1 MKKSPMRRL
10 AAWLCAL
17 SLAFAPTAP
26 AFAQD
31 SGEGVLLDLR
41 GVDLLALVKLVSRRA
56 EKNFIIDPRVRG
68 NVTVISSKP
77 LPDSALY
84 ELFLSILAV
93 NGFTV
98 VEGDHAAKIVPFTL
112 GKAIADR
119 GTDELES
126 RIVSLTHADPAAIVN
141 AVRPFVAEQGYLAQL
156 QGGIFISDT
165 LANVDRVEAFIREID
180 RPRES
185 EYEIVPI
192 LHNEAQSISDL
203 LNAHT
208 QKAGIAASISVD
220 KNGNR
225 LLISGDAE
233 SRRLLGELATALDT
247 PIESSANVRVIRL
260 KFADAVEMVDVLRE
274 LAQDFRLPGGE
285 RETTTTTTPVAAEP
299 APAAGSGESQ
309 PSPDSGQIVEETETT
324 SYEEATVGIQAY
336 ESLNA
341 IILSGPA
348 ALTSAMASIIKELD
362 QRRSQVLI
370 EAIVA
375 EISSDDAEEF
385 GSGLAAWSEN
395 FGAVGTNFGSSL
407 LPTIAGT
414 PPAILS
420 PSLDLLSAGEA
431 ALANPGS
438 AAIGFSASGNGGREG
453 FSALVN
459 LVKSQSNSR
468 VLSTPSIMTLDNEEA
483 SILIGDNVR
492 VATSITNDS
501 NSDPVT
507 SYERRDIGLSLKVK
521 PQINADNIIRLEI
534 EQELSTVPE
543 GGLQSADIGYS
554 KRTINTS
561 VLVGDGNIIVLGGLT
576 SRDRTE
582 SNSKVPFL
590 GDLPV
595 IGRLLFSRENLN
607 DDSRN
612 LVVFLRPRV
621 IPNEEISREL
631 SQKLYE
637 EILRQETGESMIQS
651 IDIHDDLIG
660 DDEANKVEESDAAP
674 TSESDAAPVFESDPA
689 PASESESTPE

>member
-299 APAAGSGESQ
+299 APSAEGGESQ
-309 PSPDSGQIVEETETT
+309 PSPDPGQIVEETETT

-341 IILSGPA
+341 VILSGPA
-348 ALTSAMASIIKELD
+348 ALTSAMASIVKELD

-375 EISSDDAEEF
+375 EISSNDEDSF
-385 GSGLAAWSEN
+385 GSGLSAWSSD
-395 FGAVGTNFGSSL
+395 FGALGTNFGSL
-407 LPTIAGT
+407 ILPTSFTVNLLETIAREG
-414 PPAILS
+414 AASISGDNGGIAVGLGDS
-420 PSLDLLSAGEA
+420 KKEGDRGFA
-431 ALANPGS
+431 AL
-438 AAIGFSASGNGGREG
+438 I
-453 FSALVN
+453 N

-468 VLSTPSIMTLDNEEA
+468 VVSTPSIMTLDNEEA
-483 SILIGDNVR
+483 SIIIGDNVSVQTGTTGTGTDTR
-492 VATSITNDS
+492 DT
-501 NSDPVT
+501 
-507 SYERRDIGLSLKVK
+507 YERRDVGLSLKIK
-521 PQINADNIIRLEI
+521 PQINADNIIRLRI
-534 EQELSTVPE
+534 EQELSTEPT
-543 GGLQSADIGYS
+543 GFGLDLQYR

-561 VLVGDGNIIVLGGLT
+561 VLVGDGNIIVLGGLAERET
-576 SRDRTE
+576 EE

-595 IGRLLFSRENLN
+595 VGRLFSQE
-607 DDSRN
+607 SRSGETSN
-612 LVVFLRPRV
+612 LVVFLRPKV
-621 IPNEEISREL
+621 ISSEEISREL
-631 SQKLYE
+631 SQQLYE
-637 EILRQETGESMIQS
+637 EILRQEAGESIIES
-651 IDIHDDLIG
+651 LDIHEALVG
-660 DDEANKVEESDAAP
+660 SDEADEVDESDP
-674 TSESDAAPVFESDPA
+674 APVFESDAA

>member
-233 SRRLLGELATALDT
+233 SRRLLG
-247 PIESSANVRVIRL
+247 NWR
-260 KFADAVEMVDVLRE
+260 
-274 LAQDFRLPGGE
+274 
-285 RETTTTTTPVAAEP
+285 
-299 APAAGSGESQ
+299 
-309 PSPDSGQIVEETETT
+309 
-324 SYEEATVGIQAY
+324 
-336 ESLNA
+336 
-341 IILSGPA
+341 
-348 ALTSAMASIIKELD
+348 
-362 QRRSQVLI
+362 RRS
-370 EAIVA
+370 
-375 EISSDDAEEF
+375 
-385 GSGLAAWSEN
+385 
-395 FGAVGTNFGSSL
+395 T
-407 LPTIAGT
+407 
-414 PPAILS
+414 
-420 PSLDLLSAGEA
+420 
-431 ALANPGS
+431 
-438 AAIGFSASGNGGREG
+438 RR
-453 FSALVN
+453 
-459 LVKSQSNSR
+459 SNR
-468 VLSTPSIMTLDNEEA
+468 ARMCA
-483 SILIGDNVR
+483 
-492 VATSITNDS
+492 
-501 NSDPVT
+501 
-507 SYERRDIGLSLKVK
+507 
-521 PQINADNIIRLEI
+521 
-534 EQELSTVPE
+534 
-543 GGLQSADIGYS
+543 
-554 KRTINTS
+554 
-561 VLVGDGNIIVLGGLT
+561 
-576 SRDRTE
+576 
-582 SNSKVPFL
+582 
-590 GDLPV
+590 
-595 IGRLLFSRENLN
+595 
-607 DDSRN
+607 
-612 LVVFLRPRV
+612 
-621 IPNEEISREL
+621 
-631 SQKLYE
+631 
-637 EILRQETGESMIQS
+637 
-651 IDIHDDLIG
+651 
-660 DDEANKVEESDAAP
+660 
-674 TSESDAAPVFESDPA
+674 
-689 PASESESTPE
+689 

>member
-260 KFADAVEMVDVLRE
+260 KFADAVELVDVLRE

-299 APAAGSGESQ
+299 APAPEGGESQ
-309 PSPDSGQIVEETETT
+309 PSPDPGQIVEETETT
-324 SYEEATVGIQAY
+324 SYEESTVGIQAY

-341 IILSGPA
+341 VILSGPA
-348 ALTSAMASIIKELD
+348 ALTSAMASIVKELD

-375 EISSDDAEEF
+375 EISSNDEDSF
-385 GSGLAAWSEN
+385 GSGLTAWSSD
-395 FGAVGTNFGSSL
+395 FGALGTNFGSL
-407 LPTIAGT
+407 ILPTSFTTGTVNLLNDIAT
-414 PPAILS
+414 
-420 PSLDLLSAGEA
+420 AGAASIGGDNRGIAVGVGDSKKEGDRGFA
-431 ALANPGS
+431 ALIS
-438 AAIGFSASGNGGREG
+438 
-453 FSALVN
+453 
-459 LVKSQSNSR
+459 LVKSQGNSR
-468 VLSTPSIMTLDNEEA
+468 VVSTPSIMTLDNEEA
-483 SILIGDNVR
+483 SIIIGDNVSVQTGTTGTGTDTR
-492 VATSITNDS
+492 DT
-501 NSDPVT
+501 
-507 SYERRDIGLSLKVK
+507 YERRDVGLSLKIK
-521 PQINADNIIRLEI
+521 PQINADNIIRLRI
-534 EQELSTVPE
+534 EQELSTEPTGV
-543 GGLQSADIGYS
+543 GLDLQYR

-561 VLVGDGNIIVLGGLT
+561 VLVGDGNIIVLGGLAERET
-576 SRDRTE
+576 EE

-590 GDLPV
+590 GDLPIV
-595 IGRLLFSRENLN
+595 GRLLFSSE
-607 DDSRN
+607 SRTGETSN
-612 LVVFLRPRV
+612 LVVFLRPKV
-621 IPNEEISREL
+621 ISSEEISREL
-631 SQKLYE
+631 SQQLYE
-637 EILRQETGESMIQS
+637 EILRQEAGESIIES
-651 IDIHDDLIG
+651 LDIHEALVG
-660 DDEANKVEESDAAP
+660 SDEANEVD
-674 TSESDAAPVFESDPA
+674 ESDAAPVFESDAA

>member
-260 KFADAVEMVDVLRE
+260 KFADAVELVDVLRE

-299 APAAGSGESQ
+299 APAPEGGESQ
-309 PSPDSGQIVEETETT
+309 PSPDPGQIVEETETT
-324 SYEEATVGIQAY
+324 SYEESTVGIQAY

-341 IILSGPA
+341 VILSGPA
-348 ALTSAMASIIKELD
+348 ALTSAMASIVKELD

-375 EISSDDAEEF
+375 EISSNDEDSF
-385 GSGLAAWSEN
+385 GSGLLAWSRS
-395 FGAVGTNFGSSL
+395 FGALGSNFTGGDLVDGDLISANAL
-407 LPTIAGT
+407 AGT
-414 PPAILS
+414 VNVLNAVV
-420 PSLDLLSAGEA
+420 AGAGIGSINNGGLAVGLGDKKFA
-431 ALANPGS
+431 AL
-438 AAIGFSASGNGGREG
+438 I
-453 FSALVN
+453 N
-459 LVKSQSNSR
+459 LVKSQGNSR
-468 VLSTPSIMTLDNEEA
+468 VVSTPSIMTLDNEEA
-483 SILIGDNVR
+483 SIIIGDNVS
-492 VATSITNDS
+492 VQTG
-501 NSDPVT
+501 VT
-507 SYERRDIGLSLKVK
+507 GTGTDQRETYERRDVGLSLKIK
-521 PQINADNIIRLEI
+521 PQINADNIIRLRI
-534 EQELSTVPE
+534 EQELSTEPTGV
-543 GGLQSADIGYS
+543 GLALEYR

-561 VLVGDGNIIVLGGLT
+561 VLVGDGNIIVLGGLAEREQEEN
-576 SRDRTE
+576 S
-582 SNSKVPFL
+582 SKVPFL

-595 IGRLLFSRENLN
+595 VGRLFSNE
-607 DDSRN
+607 SRTGDTSN
-612 LVVFLRPRV
+612 LVIFLRPTV
-621 IPNEEISREL
+621 ISSEEVSREL
-631 SQKLYE
+631 SQQLYE
-637 EILRQETGESMIQS
+637 EILRQEAGESIIES
-651 IDIHDDLIG
+651 LDIHEALVG
-660 DDEANKVEESDAAP
+660 DEANEVDESDAAP
-674 TSESDAAPVFESDPA
+674 NSESDAAPVFESDAA

>member
-260 KFADAVEMVDVLRE
+260 KFADAVELVDVLRE

-285 RETTTTTTPVAAEP
+285 RETTTTTTPVAAESAP
-299 APAAGSGESQ
+299 APEGGESQ
-309 PSPDSGQIVEETETT
+309 PSTDPGQIVEETEKT
-324 SYEEATVGIQAY
+324 SYEESTVGIQAY

-348 ALTSAMASIIKELD
+348 ALTSAMASIVKELD

-375 EISSDDAEEF
+375 EISSNDEDSF
-385 GSGLAAWSEN
+385 GSGLTAWSRD
-395 FGAVGTNFGSSL
+395 FGVLGSNFGSLIRPSV
-407 LPTIAGT
+407 AGT
-414 PPAILS
+414 VN
-420 PSLDLLSAGEA
+420 LLETIVDAGADSIIGGGFAVGVGDSKKEGDRGFA
-431 ALANPGS
+431 AL
-438 AAIGFSASGNGGREG
+438 
-453 FSALVN
+453 LN
-459 LVKSQSNSR
+459 LVKSQGNSR
-468 VLSTPSIMTLDNEEA
+468 VVSTPSIMTLDNEEA
-483 SILIGDNVR
+483 SIIIGDNVSVQTGTTGTGTDTR
-492 VATSITNDS
+492 DT
-501 NSDPVT
+501 
-507 SYERRDIGLSLKVK
+507 YERRDVGLSLKIK
-521 PQINADNIIRLEI
+521 PQINADNIIRLRI
-534 EQELSTVPE
+534 EQELSTEPT
-543 GGLQSADIGYS
+543 GFGLELEYR

-561 VLVGDGNIIVLGGLT
+561 VLVGDGNIIVLGGLAEREQQEN
-576 SRDRTE
+576 S
-582 SNSKVPFL
+582 SKVPFL

-595 IGRLLFSRENLN
+595 VGRLFSSE
-607 DDSRN
+607 SRTGDTSN
-612 LVVFLRPRV
+612 LVIFLRPKV
-621 IPNEEISREL
+621 ISSEEVSREL
-631 SQKLYE
+631 SQQLYE
-637 EILRQETGESMIQS
+637 EILRQEAGESIIES
-651 IDIHDDLIG
+651 LDIHEALVG
-660 DDEANKVEESDAAP
+660 SDEANEVD
-674 TSESDAAPVFESDPA
+674 ESDAAPVFESDAA

>member
-260 KFADAVEMVDVLRE
+260 KFADAVELVDVLRE

-285 RETTTTTTPVAAEP
+285 RETTTTTTPVAAES
-299 APAAGSGESQ
+299 APSAEGGESQ
-309 PSPDSGQIVEETETT
+309 PSPDPGQIVEETETT
-324 SYEEATVGIQAY
+324 SYEESTVGIQAY

-348 ALTSAMASIIKELD
+348 ALTSAMASIVKELD

-375 EISSDDAEEF
+375 EISSNDEDSF
-385 GSGLAAWSEN
+385 GSGLVAWSRD
-395 FGAVGTNFGSSL
+395 FGALGSNFLGS
-407 LPTIAGT
+407 
-414 PPAILS
+414 AIPISTATVNVLNAVA
-420 PSLDLLSAGEA
+420 SAGLGSINSSKGGLAVGLGDKKFA
-431 ALANPGS
+431 AL
-438 AAIGFSASGNGGREG
+438 I
-453 FSALVN
+453 N
-459 LVKSQSNSR
+459 LVKSQGNSR
-468 VLSTPSIMTLDNEEA
+468 VVSTPSIMTLDNEEA
-483 SILIGDNVR
+483 SIIIGDNVPVR
-492 VATSITNDS
+492 TGITGSGD
-501 NSDPVT
+501 DRRET
-507 SYERRDIGLSLKVK
+507 FERRDVGLSLKIK
-521 PQINADNIIRLEI
+521 PQINADNIIRLRI
-534 EQELSTVPE
+534 EQELSTEPTRAGPDGSE
-543 GGLQSADIGYS
+543 LEYR

-561 VLVGDGNIIVLGGLT
+561 VLVGDGNIIVLGGLAERKQEEN
-576 SRDRTE
+576 S
-582 SNSKVPFL
+582 SKVPFL

-595 IGRLLFSRENLN
+595 VGRLFSNESREG
-607 DDSRN
+607 DTSN
-612 LVVFLRPRV
+612 LVIFLRPTV
-621 IPNEEISREL
+621 ISSEEVSREL
-631 SQKLYE
+631 SQQLYE
-637 EILRQETGESMIQS
+637 EILRQEAGESIIES
-651 IDIHDDLIG
+651 LDIHDALVG
-660 DDEANKVEESDAAP
+660 GEADEVD
-674 TSESDAAPVFESDPA
+674 ESDAAPVFESDAA

>member
-375 EISSDDAEEF
+375 EISSDDAEAF

-395 FGAVGTNFGSSL
+395 FGAVGTNFGSSV
-407 LPTIAGT
+407 LPSISDGV
-414 PPAILS
+414 IGS
-420 PSLDLLSAGEA
+420 GSILSAGRA
-431 ALANPGS
+431 ALVETGS
-438 AAIGFSASGNGGREG
+438 AAIGFGATGNGGREG

-459 LVKSQSNSR
+459 LVKSQINSR

-492 VATSITNDS
+492 VATSTTDDS
-501 NSDPVT
+501 DGDPVT

-543 GGLQSADIGYS
+543 NDSRFTSADAGYS

-582 SNSKVPFL
+582 SNYKIPLL

-595 IGRLLFSRENLN
+595 VGKLFSRENLN

-621 IPNEEISREL
+621 ISNEEISREL

-660 DDEANKVEESDAAP
+660 GNEADKVDESDAAP
-674 TSESDAAPVFESDPA
+674 TSESDAAPVFESDAA

>member
-299 APAAGSGESQ
+299 APSAGSGESQ

-348 ALTSAMASIIKELD
+348 ALTSAMAGIIKELD

-375 EISSDDAEEF
+375 EISSDDQEEF
-385 GSGLAAWSEN
+385 GAGLAAWSSN
-395 FGAVGTNFGSSL
+395 FGAVGTNFGL
-407 LPTIAGT
+407 NVAPNFG
-414 PPAILS
+414 LS
-420 PSLDLLSAGEA
+420 VAPSAGRASAGFLDTARSAIEDT
-431 ALANPGS
+431 GS
-438 AAIGFSASGNGGREG
+438 AAIGFAASGNGGFEG

-492 VATSITNDS
+492 VATSETDDNDG
-501 NSDPVT
+501 DLVT

-543 GGLQSADIGYS
+543 GNLAAAEIGYS

-582 SNSKVPFL
+582 SNYKIPLL

-595 IGRLLFSRENLN
+595 VGKLFSRENLN

-621 IPNEEISREL
+621 IPNEEVSREL

-674 TSESDAAPVFESDPA
+674 TSESDAAPVFESDAA

>member
-260 KFADAVEMVDVLRE
+260 KFADAVELVDVLRE

-299 APAAGSGESQ
+299 APAPEGGESQ
-309 PSPDSGQIVEETETT
+309 PSPDPGQIVEETETT
-324 SYEEATVGIQAY
+324 SYEESTVGIQAY

-348 ALTSAMASIIKELD
+348 ALTSAMASIVKELD

-375 EISSDDAEEF
+375 EISSNDEDSF
-385 GSGLAAWSEN
+385 GSGLLAWSRS
-395 FGAVGTNFGSSL
+395 FGALGSNFTGGDLVDGDLISANAL
-407 LPTIAGT
+407 AGT
-414 PPAILS
+414 VNVLNAVV
-420 PSLDLLSAGEA
+420 AGAGIGSINNGGLAVGLGDKKFA
-431 ALANPGS
+431 AL
-438 AAIGFSASGNGGREG
+438 I
-453 FSALVN
+453 N
-459 LVKSQSNSR
+459 LVKSQGNSR
-468 VLSTPSIMTLDNEEA
+468 VVSTPSIMTLDNEEA
-483 SILIGDNVR
+483 SIIIGDNVS
-492 VATSITNDS
+492 VQTG
-501 NSDPVT
+501 VT
-507 SYERRDIGLSLKVK
+507 GTGTDQRETYERRDVGLSLKIK
-521 PQINADNIIRLEI
+521 PQINADNIIRLRI
-534 EQELSTVPE
+534 EQELSTEPTGV
-543 GGLQSADIGYS
+543 GLALEYR

-561 VLVGDGNIIVLGGLT
+561 VLVGDGNIIVLGGLAEREQEEN
-576 SRDRTE
+576 S
-582 SNSKVPFL
+582 SKVPFL

-595 IGRLLFSRENLN
+595 VGRLFSNE
-607 DDSRN
+607 SRTGDTSN
-612 LVVFLRPRV
+612 LVIFLRPTV
-621 IPNEEISREL
+621 ISSEEVSREL
-631 SQKLYE
+631 SQQLYE
-637 EILRQETGESMIQS
+637 EILRQEAGESIIES
-651 IDIHDDLIG
+651 LDIHEALVG
-660 DDEANKVEESDAAP
+660 DEANEVD
-674 TSESDAAPVFESDPA
+674 ESDAAPVFESDAA

>member
-260 KFADAVEMVDVLRE
+260 KFADAVEIVDVLRE

-299 APAAGSGESQ
+299 APAPESGESQ

-324 SYEEATVGIQAY
+324 SYEESTVGIQAY

-348 ALTSAMASIIKELD
+348 ALTSAMASIVKELD

-375 EISSDDAEEF
+375 EISSNDEDSF
-385 GSGLAAWSEN
+385 GSGLLAWSRS
-395 FGAVGTNFGSSL
+395 FGALGSNFTGGDLVDGDLISANAL
-407 LPTIAGT
+407 AGT
-414 PPAILS
+414 VNVLNAVV
-420 PSLDLLSAGEA
+420 AGAGIGSINNGGLAVGLGDKKFA
-431 ALANPGS
+431 AL
-438 AAIGFSASGNGGREG
+438 I
-453 FSALVN
+453 N
-459 LVKSQSNSR
+459 LVKSQGNSR
-468 VLSTPSIMTLDNEEA
+468 VVSTPSIMTLDNEEA
-483 SILIGDNVR
+483 SIIIGDNVS
-492 VATSITNDS
+492 VQTG
-501 NSDPVT
+501 VT
-507 SYERRDIGLSLKVK
+507 GTGTDQRETYERRDVGLSLKIK
-521 PQINADNIIRLEI
+521 PQINADNIIRLRI
-534 EQELSTVPE
+534 EQELSTEPTGV
-543 GGLQSADIGYS
+543 GLALEYR

-561 VLVGDGNIIVLGGLT
+561 VLVGDGNIIVLGGLAEREQEEN
-576 SRDRTE
+576 S
-582 SNSKVPFL
+582 SKVPFL

-595 IGRLLFSRENLN
+595 VGRLFSNE
-607 DDSRN
+607 SRTGDTSN
-612 LVVFLRPRV
+612 LVIFLRPTV
-621 IPNEEISREL
+621 ISSEEVSREL
-631 SQKLYE
+631 SQQLYE
-637 EILRQETGESMIQS
+637 EILRQEAGESIIES
-651 IDIHDDLIG
+651 LDIHEALVG
-660 DDEANKVEESDAAP
+660 DEANEVD
-674 TSESDAAPVFESDPA
+674 ESDAAPVFESDAA

>member
-375 EISSDDAEEF
+375 EISSDDTEAF
-385 GSGLAAWSEN
+385 GAGLAAWSNN
-395 FGAVGTNFGSSL
+395 FGAVGTNFGL
-407 LPTIAGT
+407 NVA
-414 PPAILS
+414 
-420 PSLDLLSAGEA
+420 PSASAGFLDTA
-431 ALANPGS
+431 SNAIGDTGS
-438 AAIGFSASGNGGREG
+438 AAIGFAASGNGGLEG

-459 LVKSQSNSR
+459 LVKSQVNSR

-501 NSDPVT
+501 GGDPVT
-507 SYERRDIGLSLKVK
+507 NYERRDIGLSLKVR

-543 GGLQSADIGYS
+543 GDLGAAETGYS

-582 SNSKVPFL
+582 SNYKLPLL
-590 GDLPV
+590 GDLPIV
-595 IGRLLFSRENLN
+595 GKLFSSENLN

-674 TSESDAAPVFESDPA
+674 VFESDAA

>member
-260 KFADAVEMVDVLRE
+260 KFADAVEIVDVLRE

-299 APAAGSGESQ
+299 APSAESGESQ

-324 SYEEATVGIQAY
+324 SYEESTVGIQAY

-348 ALTSAMASIIKELD
+348 ALTSAMASIVKELD

-375 EISSDDAEEF
+375 EISSNDEDSF
-385 GSGLAAWSEN
+385 GSGLLAWSRS
-395 FGAVGTNFGSSL
+395 FGALGSNFTGGDLVDGDLISANAL
-407 LPTIAGT
+407 AGT
-414 PPAILS
+414 VNVLNAVV
-420 PSLDLLSAGEA
+420 AGAGIGSINNGGLAVGLGDKKFA
-431 ALANPGS
+431 AL
-438 AAIGFSASGNGGREG
+438 I
-453 FSALVN
+453 N
-459 LVKSQSNSR
+459 LVKSQGNSR
-468 VLSTPSIMTLDNEEA
+468 VVSTPSIMTLDNEEA
-483 SILIGDNVR
+483 SIIIGDNVS
-492 VATSITNDS
+492 VQTG
-501 NSDPVT
+501 VT
-507 SYERRDIGLSLKVK
+507 GTGTDQRETYERRDVGLSLKIK
-521 PQINADNIIRLEI
+521 PQINADNIIRLRI
-534 EQELSTVPE
+534 EQELSTEPTGV
-543 GGLQSADIGYS
+543 GLALEYR

-561 VLVGDGNIIVLGGLT
+561 VLVGDGNIIVLGGLAEREQEEN
-576 SRDRTE
+576 S
-582 SNSKVPFL
+582 SKVPFL

-595 IGRLLFSRENLN
+595 VGRLFSNE
-607 DDSRN
+607 SRTGDTSN
-612 LVVFLRPRV
+612 LVIFLRPTV
-621 IPNEEISREL
+621 ISSEEVSREL
-631 SQKLYE
+631 SQQLYE
-637 EILRQETGESMIQS
+637 EILRQEAGESIIES
-651 IDIHDDLIG
+651 LDIHEALVG
-660 DDEANKVEESDAAP
+660 DEANEVD
-674 TSESDAAPVFESDPA
+674 ESDAAPVFESDAA

>member
-299 APAAGSGESQ
+299 APSAESGESQ
-309 PSPDSGQIVEETETT
+309 PSSDSGRIVEETEKT
-324 SYEEATVGIQAY
+324 SYEESTVGIQAY

-375 EISSDDAEEF
+375 EISSDDTEEF
-385 GSGLAAWSEN
+385 GAGLAAWSNN
-395 FGAVGTNFGSSL
+395 FGAVGTNFGWNV
-407 LPTIAGT
+407 A
-414 PPAILS
+414 
-420 PSLDLLSAGEA
+420 PSTSAGFLDTA
-431 ALANPGS
+431 SNAIGDTGS
-438 AAIGFSASGNGGREG
+438 AAIGFAASGNGGLEG

-492 VATSITNDS
+492 VATSETDDS
-501 NSDPVT
+501 DGDPVT

-543 GGLQSADIGYS
+543 GDARRFQSADIGYS

-582 SNSKVPFL
+582 SNYKLPLL
-590 GDLPV
+590 GDLPIV
-595 IGRLLFSRENLN
+595 GKLFSSENLN

-660 DDEANKVEESDAAP
+660 DDEANKVEESDTAP
-674 TSESDAAPVFESDPA
+674 ASESDAAPVFESDAA

>member
-260 KFADAVEMVDVLRE
+260 KFADAVELVDVLRE

-299 APAAGSGESQ
+299 APAPEGGESQ
-309 PSPDSGQIVEETETT
+309 PSPDPGQIVEETETT

-375 EISSDDAEEF
+375 EISSNDQDSF
-385 GSGLAAWSEN
+385 GSGLSAWSRD
-395 FGAVGTNFGSSL
+395 FGALGTNFGSL
-407 LPTIAGT
+407 VLPTTFTGTVNLLNTIATAGV
-414 PPAILS
+414 ASIRSEDGNRRGLAVGFGDS
-420 PSLDLLSAGEA
+420 NKEGDKGFAALLS
-431 ALANPGS
+431 
-438 AAIGFSASGNGGREG
+438 
-453 FSALVN
+453 
-459 LVKSQSNSR
+459 LVKSQGNSR
-468 VLSTPSIMTLDNEEA
+468 VVSTPSIMTLDNEEA
-483 SILIGDNVR
+483 SIIIGDNVS
-492 VATSITNDS
+492 VQTGTTSTNTDTR
-501 NSDPVT
+501 DT
-507 SYERRDIGLSLKVK
+507 YERRDVGLSLKIK
-521 PQINADNIIRLEI
+521 PQINADNIIRLQI
-534 EQELSTVPE
+534 EQELSTEPT
-543 GGLQSADIGYS
+543 GDGLQLRYR

-561 VLVGDGNIIVLGGLT
+561 VLVGDGNIIVLGGLAERET
-576 SRDRTE
+576 GENS
-582 SNSKVPFL
+582 SKVPFL

-595 IGRLLFSRENLN
+595 VGRLFSQE
-607 DDSRN
+607 SRTGDTSN
-612 LVVFLRPRV
+612 LVIFLRPKV
-621 IPNEEISREL
+621 ISSEEVSREL
-631 SQKLYE
+631 SQQLYE
-637 EILRQETGESMIQS
+637 EILRQEAGESIIES
-651 IDIHDDLIG
+651 LDIHEALVG
-660 DDEANKVEESDAAP
+660 SDEADEVD
-674 TSESDAAPVFESDPA
+674 ESDAAPVFESDAA

>member
-260 KFADAVEMVDVLRE
+260 KFADAVEIVDVLRE

-299 APAAGSGESQ
+299 APSAESGESQ
-309 PSPDSGQIVEETETT
+309 PSPDPGQIVEETETT
-324 SYEEATVGIQAY
+324 SYEESTVGIQAY

-348 ALTSAMASIIKELD
+348 ALTSAMAGIVKELD

-375 EISSDDAEEF
+375 EISSNDEDSF
-385 GSGLAAWSEN
+385 GSGLLAWSRS
-395 FGAVGTNFGSSL
+395 FGALGSNFTGGDLVDGDLISANAL
-407 LPTIAGT
+407 AGT
-414 PPAILS
+414 VNVLNAVV
-420 PSLDLLSAGEA
+420 AGAGIGSINNGGLAVGLGDKKFA
-431 ALANPGS
+431 AL
-438 AAIGFSASGNGGREG
+438 I
-453 FSALVN
+453 N
-459 LVKSQSNSR
+459 LVKSQGNSR
-468 VLSTPSIMTLDNEEA
+468 VVSTPSIMTLDNEEA
-483 SILIGDNVR
+483 SIIIGDNVS
-492 VATSITNDS
+492 VQTG
-501 NSDPVT
+501 VT
-507 SYERRDIGLSLKVK
+507 GTGTDQRETYERRDVGLSLKIK
-521 PQINADNIIRLEI
+521 PQINADNIIRLRI
-534 EQELSTVPE
+534 EQELSTEPTGV
-543 GGLQSADIGYS
+543 GLALEYR

-561 VLVGDGNIIVLGGLT
+561 VLVGDGNIIVLGGLAEREQEEN
-576 SRDRTE
+576 S
-582 SNSKVPFL
+582 SKVPFL

-595 IGRLLFSRENLN
+595 VGRLFSNE
-607 DDSRN
+607 SRTGDTSN
-612 LVVFLRPRV
+612 LVIFLRPTV
-621 IPNEEISREL
+621 ISSEEVSREL
-631 SQKLYE
+631 SQQLYE
-637 EILRQETGESMIQS
+637 EILRQEAGESIIES
-651 IDIHDDLIG
+651 LDIHEALVG
-660 DDEANKVEESDAAP
+660 DEANEVD
-674 TSESDAAPVFESDPA
+674 ESDAAPVFESDAA

>member
-260 KFADAVEMVDVLRE
+260 KFADAVELVDVLRE

-309 PSPDSGQIVEETETT
+309 PSPDPGQIVEETETT

-348 ALTSAMASIIKELD
+348 ALTSAMASIVKELD

-375 EISSDDAEEF
+375 EISSNDEDSF
-385 GSGLAAWSEN
+385 GSGLSAWSSD
-395 FGAVGTNFGSSL
+395 FGALGTNFGSL
-407 LPTIAGT
+407 ILPTSFTVNLLETVAREGVRSISSADGT
-414 PPAILS
+414 RRGLAVGVGDS
-420 PSLDLLSAGEA
+420 KKEGDRGFAALLS
-431 ALANPGS
+431 
-438 AAIGFSASGNGGREG
+438 
-453 FSALVN
+453 
-459 LVKSQSNSR
+459 LVKSQGNSR
-468 VLSTPSIMTLDNEEA
+468 VVSTPSIMTLDNEEA
-483 SILIGDNVR
+483 SIIIGDNVS
-492 VATSITNDS
+492 VQTGTTSTNTDTR
-501 NSDPVT
+501 DT
-507 SYERRDIGLSLKVK
+507 YERRDVGLSLKVK
-521 PQINADNIIRLEI
+521 PQINADNIIRLRI
-534 EQELSTVPE
+534 EQELSTEPTGE
-543 GGLQSADIGYS
+543 GLLLEYR

-561 VLVGDGNIIVLGGLT
+561 VLVGDGNIIVLGGLAEREKQEN
-576 SRDRTE
+576 S
-582 SNSKVPFL
+582 SKVPFL

-595 IGRLLFSRENLN
+595 IGRLFSQESSSG
-607 DDSRN
+607 DTSN
-612 LVVFLRPRV
+612 LVIFLRPTV
-621 IPNEEISREL
+621 ISSEEVSREL
-631 SQKLYE
+631 SQQLYE
-637 EILRQETGESMIQS
+637 EILRQEAGESIIES
-651 IDIHDDLIG
+651 LNIHDALVG
-660 DDEANKVEESDAAP
+660 SDEANEVD
-674 TSESDAAPVFESDPA
+674 ESDAAPVFESDAA

>member
-260 KFADAVEMVDVLRE
+260 KFADAVELVDVLRE

-299 APAAGSGESQ
+299 APAPEGGESQ
-309 PSPDSGQIVEETETT
+309 PSPDPGQIVEETETT
-324 SYEEATVGIQAY
+324 SYEESTVGIQAY

-348 ALTSAMASIIKELD
+348 ALTSAMASIVKELD

-375 EISSDDAEEF
+375 EISSNDEDSF
-385 GSGLAAWSEN
+385 GSGLLAWSRS
-395 FGAVGTNFGSSL
+395 FGALGSNFTGGDLVDGDLISANAL
-407 LPTIAGT
+407 AGT
-414 PPAILS
+414 VNVLNAVV
-420 PSLDLLSAGEA
+420 AGAGIGSINNGGLAVGLGDKKFA
-431 ALANPGS
+431 AL
-438 AAIGFSASGNGGREG
+438 I
-453 FSALVN
+453 N
-459 LVKSQSNSR
+459 LVKSQGNSR
-468 VLSTPSIMTLDNEEA
+468 VVSTPSIMTLDNEEA
-483 SILIGDNVR
+483 SIIIGDNVS
-492 VATSITNDS
+492 VQTG
-501 NSDPVT
+501 VT
-507 SYERRDIGLSLKVK
+507 GTGTDQRETYERRDVGLSLKIK
-521 PQINADNIIRLEI
+521 PQINADNIIRLRI
-534 EQELSTVPE
+534 EQELSTEPTGV
-543 GGLQSADIGYS
+543 GLALEYR

-561 VLVGDGNIIVLGGLT
+561 VLVGDGNIIVLGGLAEREQEEN
-576 SRDRTE
+576 S
-582 SNSKVPFL
+582 SKVPFL

-595 IGRLLFSRENLN
+595 VGRLFSNE
-607 DDSRN
+607 SRTGDTSN
-612 LVVFLRPRV
+612 LVIFLRPTV
-621 IPNEEISREL
+621 ISSEEVSREL
-631 SQKLYE
+631 SQQLYE
-637 EILRQETGESMIQS
+637 EILRQEAGESIIES
-651 IDIHDDLIG
+651 LDIHEALVG
-660 DDEANKVEESDAAP
+660 DEANEVDESDAAP
-674 TSESDAAPVFESDPA
+674 IFESDAA

>member
-375 EISSDDAEEF
+375 EISSDDTEAF
-385 GSGLAAWSEN
+385 GAGLAAWSNN
-395 FGAVGTNFGSSL
+395 FGAVGTNFGL
-407 LPTIAGT
+407 NVAP
-414 PPAILS
+414 
-420 PSLDLLSAGEA
+420 SAGIASADFLA
-431 ALANPGS
+431 AGRDAISLPGS
-438 AAIGFSASGNGGREG
+438 AAIGFAASGNGGLEG

-459 LVKSQSNSR
+459 LVKSQVNSR

-501 NSDPVT
+501 GGDPVT
-507 SYERRDIGLSLKVK
+507 NYERRDIGLSLKVR

-543 GGLQSADIGYS
+543 GDLGAAETGYS

-582 SNSKVPFL
+582 SNYKLPLL
-590 GDLPV
+590 GDLPIV
-595 IGRLLFSRENLN
+595 GKLFSSENLN

-674 TSESDAAPVFESDPA
+674 NSESDAAPVFESDAA

>member
-324 SYEEATVGIQAY
+324 SYEESTVGIQAY

-375 EISSDDAEEF
+375 EISSDDAEAF
-385 GSGLAAWSEN
+385 GAGLAAWSNN
-395 FGAVGTNFGSSL
+395 FGAVGTNFGLNVAPS
-407 LPTIAGT
+407 TGT
-414 PPAILS
+414 AS
-420 PSLDLLSAGEA
+420 ADFLSAARGA
-431 ALANPGS
+431 IDLTGS
-438 AAIGFSASGNGGREG
+438 AAIGFGASGNGGLEG

-459 LVKSQSNSR
+459 LVKSQVNSR

-492 VATSITNDS
+492 VATSTSEDS
-501 NSDPVT
+501 DGDPVT

-543 GGLQSADIGYS
+543 GDARRFQSADIGYS

-582 SNSKVPFL
+582 NHYKLPLL
-590 GDLPV
+590 GDLPIV
-595 IGRLLFSRENLN
+595 GKLFSSESLN

-660 DDEANKVEESDAAP
+660 DDEANKVEESDAVP

>member
-260 KFADAVEMVDVLRE
+260 KFADAVELVDVLRE

-299 APAAGSGESQ
+299 APAPEGGESQ
-309 PSPDSGQIVEETETT
+309 PSPDPGQIVEETETT
-324 SYEEATVGIQAY
+324 SYEESTVGIQAY

-348 ALTSAMASIIKELD
+348 ALTSAMASIVKELD

-375 EISSDDAEEF
+375 EISSNDEDSF
-385 GSGLAAWSEN
+385 GSGLSAWSRD
-395 FGAVGTNFGSSL
+395 FGALGSNFGSL
-407 LPTIAGT
+407 ILPTSFTGTVNLLNTIASAGAASISSADGT
-414 PPAILS
+414 RRGLAVGIGDS
-420 PSLDLLSAGEA
+420 NREGDKGFAALLS
-431 ALANPGS
+431 
-438 AAIGFSASGNGGREG
+438 
-453 FSALVN
+453 
-459 LVKSQSNSR
+459 LVKSQGNSR
-468 VLSTPSIMTLDNEEA
+468 VVSTPSIMTLDNEEA
-483 SILIGDNVR
+483 SIIIGDNVS
-492 VATSITNDS
+492 VQTGTTGTGTDS
-501 NSDPVT
+501 RDT
-507 SYERRDIGLSLKVK
+507 YERRDVGLSLKIK
-521 PQINADNIIRLEI
+521 PQINADNIIRLRI
-534 EQELSTVPE
+534 EQELSTEPTGV
-543 GGLQSADIGYS
+543 GLELQYR

-561 VLVGDGNIIVLGGLT
+561 VLVGDGNIIVLGGLAE
-576 SRDRTE
+576 RE
-582 SNSKVPFL
+582 QEENNSKVPFL

-595 IGRLLFSRENLN
+595 IGLLFSNE
-607 DDSRN
+607 SRTGDTSN
-612 LVVFLRPRV
+612 LVVFLRPTV
-621 IPNEEISREL
+621 ISSEEVSREL
-631 SQKLYE
+631 SQQLYE
-637 EILRQETGESMIQS
+637 EILRQEAGESIIES
-651 IDIHDDLIG
+651 LNIHDALVG
-660 DDEANKVEESDAAP
+660 SDEANEVD
-674 TSESDAAPVFESDPA
+674 ESDAAPVFESDAA

>member
-1 MKKSPMRRL
+1 MKKPPMRRL

-260 KFADAVEMVDVLRE
+260 KFADAVEIVDVLRE

-299 APAAGSGESQ
+299 APSAESGESQ

-324 SYEEATVGIQAY
+324 SYEESTVGIQAY

-348 ALTSAMASIIKELD
+348 ALTSAMASIVKELD

-375 EISSDDAEEF
+375 EISSNDEDSF
-385 GSGLAAWSEN
+385 GSGLLAWSRS
-395 FGAVGTNFGSSL
+395 FGALGSNFTGGDLVDGDLISANAL
-407 LPTIAGT
+407 AGT
-414 PPAILS
+414 VNVLNAVV
-420 PSLDLLSAGEA
+420 AGAGIGSINNGGLAVGLGDKKFA
-431 ALANPGS
+431 AL
-438 AAIGFSASGNGGREG
+438 I
-453 FSALVN
+453 N
-459 LVKSQSNSR
+459 LVKSQGNSR
-468 VLSTPSIMTLDNEEA
+468 VVSTPSIMTLDNEEA
-483 SILIGDNVR
+483 SIIIGDNVS
-492 VATSITNDS
+492 VQTG
-501 NSDPVT
+501 VT
-507 SYERRDIGLSLKVK
+507 GTGTDQRETYERRDVGLSLKIK
-521 PQINADNIIRLEI
+521 PQINADNIIRLRI
-534 EQELSTVPE
+534 EQELSTEPTGV
-543 GGLQSADIGYS
+543 GLALEYR

-561 VLVGDGNIIVLGGLT
+561 VLVGDGNIIVLGGLAEREQEEN
-576 SRDRTE
+576 S
-582 SNSKVPFL
+582 SKVPFL

-595 IGRLLFSRENLN
+595 VGRLFSNE
-607 DDSRN
+607 SRTGDTSN
-612 LVVFLRPRV
+612 LVIFLRPTV
-621 IPNEEISREL
+621 ISSEEVSREL
-631 SQKLYE
+631 SQQLYE
-637 EILRQETGESMIQS
+637 EILRQEAGESIIES
-651 IDIHDDLIG
+651 LDIHEALVGG
-660 DDEANKVEESDAAP
+660 DEVD
-674 TSESDAAPVFESDPA
+674 ESDAAPVFESDAA